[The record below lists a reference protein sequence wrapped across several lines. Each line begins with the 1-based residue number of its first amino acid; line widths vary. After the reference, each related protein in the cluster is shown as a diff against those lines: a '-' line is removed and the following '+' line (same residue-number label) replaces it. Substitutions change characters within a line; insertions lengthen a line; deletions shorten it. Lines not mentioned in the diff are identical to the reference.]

1 MMKPK
6 SYIKKKVEDYEK
18 FLKYHVLKG
27 GVCRVKER
35 KNTPDAYS
43 FLFFFLSR
51 EKGVRTFLTLLF
63 FK

>member
-6 SYIKKKVEDYEK
+6 SYIKKVEDYEK

-43 FLFFFLSR
+43 VFFLSR
-51 EKGVRTFLTLLF
+51 EKGVRTFLALLF